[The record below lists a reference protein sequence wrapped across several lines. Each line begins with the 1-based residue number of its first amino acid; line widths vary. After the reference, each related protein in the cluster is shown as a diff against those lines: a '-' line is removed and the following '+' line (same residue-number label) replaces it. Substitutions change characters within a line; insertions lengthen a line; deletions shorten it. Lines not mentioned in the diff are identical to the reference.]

1 MDRYE
6 TTKEEVEVML
16 KKLTFKRQMQI
27 GIVLGFVIFFSC
39 TTFPFFN
46 FTHRISDTIH
56 LLNIV
61 IAVVAFWDMGIA
73 EAGIF
78 HEKSVLKVLLLN
90 TVLVLAGMGCRYL
103 LEFGEISNT
112 YNFTVLNS
120 LVHIVVAATLST
132 LGWYNYRKRLT
143 GE

>member
-1 MDRYE
+1 M
-6 TTKEEVEVML
+6 KFL
-16 KKLTFKRQMQI
+16 QKHKKI
-27 GIVLGFVIFFSC
+27 ASGIVLGFVIFFSC

-78 HEKSVLKVLLLN
+78 PEKTVVKMMLLN
-90 TVLVLAGMGCRYL
+90 TVLVLAGMRCRYL
-103 LEFGEISNT
+103 LEFGEVSNT

-120 LVHIVVAATLST
+120 LVHIIVAATLST